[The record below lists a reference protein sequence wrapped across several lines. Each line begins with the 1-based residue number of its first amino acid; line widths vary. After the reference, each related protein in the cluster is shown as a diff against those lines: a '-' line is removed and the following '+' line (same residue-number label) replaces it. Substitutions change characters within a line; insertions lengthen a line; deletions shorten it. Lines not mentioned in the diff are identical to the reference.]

1 MRTSSMQANKFFP
14 EIQGN
19 LGFGCS
25 RLPVKNGQ
33 VDLKQYRRLTDI
45 FLEAGFNYFDTA
57 HDVLD
62 GGAETAFRECVAK
75 RLPRERFVIANKLK
89 ESCFM
94 KTPDIRPLFEK
105 QLKNCG
111 VDHFDFYF
119 LDEQNQ
125 QNYQI
130 FREQEA
136 FETVR
141 ELKEEGRIRH
151 IGIVFHDSPELLDI
165 ILTQHPEIEAVQI
178 RFNYADWAEPPIE
191 SRRIYD
197 VCVKHGRAV
206 ITTPATPSA
215 SPPATPISRW

>member
-33 VDLKQYRRLTDI
+33 VDQKQYRRLTDI

-119 LDEQNQ
+119 LDE
-125 QNYQI
+125 
-130 FREQEA
+130 
-136 FETVR
+136 
-141 ELKEEGRIRH
+141 
-151 IGIVFHDSPELLDI
+151 
-165 ILTQHPEIEAVQI
+165 
-178 RFNYADWAEPPIE
+178 
-191 SRRIYD
+191 
-197 VCVKHGRAV
+197 
-206 ITTPATPSA
+206 
-215 SPPATPISRW
+215 

>member
-1 MRTSSMQANKFFP
+1 MQANKFFP

-33 VDLKQYRRLTDI
+33 VDQKQYRRLTDI

-75 RLPRERFVIANKLK
+75 RFPRERYVIADKLK

-94 KTPDIRPLFEK
+94 KQPDIRPLFEK

-111 VDHFDFYF
+111 VDYFDFY
-119 LDEQNQ
+119 LRDEQNQ
-125 QNYQI
+125 MNYQI
-130 FREQEA
+130 FREQGA
-136 FETVR
+136 YETVR

-165 ILTQHPEIEAVQI
+165 ILTQHPEIEAV
-178 RFNYADWAEPPIE
+178 
-191 SRRIYD
+191 
-197 VCVKHGRAV
+197 
-206 ITTPATPSA
+206 
-215 SPPATPISRW
+215 